1 MQNVFSSSKGKQVRI
16 DPQRVL
22 YLTGDVNYCYLHLL
36 DGAVLLMAR
45 TLKWYAQRWPHFLR
59 VHKQVLINPV
69 YACEFTLAPSLR
81 LPSYLIMSNQARVPI
96 SRRRLPL
103 VRHQLNALPYKIVRR
118 KKREVAE
125 LVG

>member
-22 YLTGDVNYCYLHLL
+22 YMTGDANYCYLHLL
-36 DGAVLLMAR
+36 DGSVLLMAR
-45 TLKWYAQRWPHFLR
+45 TLKWYSQRWPHFLR
-59 VHKQVLINPV
+59 VHKQVLVNPT
-69 YACEFTLAPSLR
+69 YARKFTLAPSLR

-96 SRRRLPL
+96 SRRRLSL
-103 VRHQLNALPYKIVRR
+103 VRHQLNDLPYTVVRR
-118 KKREVAE
+118 EELEVAE